1 MALVFLYR
9 INLWKKWFYVEFEPN
24 YLWRR
29 LPETNKHEGV
39 LGATIRF
46 EVLFSEDYR
55 QVVHPD

>member
-1 MALVFLYR
+1 
-9 INLWKKWFYVEFEPN
+9 VEFEPN

-39 LGATIRF
+39 LGATLRF

-55 QVVHPD
+55 QVVYPD